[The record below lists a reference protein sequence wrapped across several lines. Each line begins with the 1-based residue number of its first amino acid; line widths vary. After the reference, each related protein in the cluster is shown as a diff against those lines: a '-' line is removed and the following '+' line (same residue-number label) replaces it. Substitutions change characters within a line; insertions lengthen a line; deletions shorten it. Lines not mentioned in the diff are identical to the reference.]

1 MTAPAQ
7 NPANNAITGNFTIQA
22 TLPNGKTMNISGY
35 VYDGETVESVNDR
48 VDLFHDILDRQRVRS
63 EIPELEAKRDQT
75 VAALGQMRD
84 VMANLDKKKSEGV
97 KLTSQEKQTLENLA
111 LSVKHAQENI
121 QKGETAIAEAKIKAG
136 LTK

>member
-1 MTAPAQ
+1 MTSSAQ
-7 NPANNAITGNFTIQA
+7 NPASNAITGNFTIQA

-35 VYDGETVESVNDR
+35 VYDGESIESVNDR

-84 VMANLDKKKSEGV
+84 VMTNLDKKKSEGV

>member
-35 VYDGETVESVNDR
+35 VYDGESIESVNDR

-75 VAALGQMRD
+75 VAALTQMRD
-84 VMANLDKKKSEGV
+84 VLTNLQERKAKGE
-97 KLTSQEKQTLENLA
+97 KLMSQDKQTLQNLEM
-111 LSVKHAQENI
+111 SVKHAQENI
-121 QKGETAIAEAKIKAG
+121 EKGEKAIAEAKIKAG